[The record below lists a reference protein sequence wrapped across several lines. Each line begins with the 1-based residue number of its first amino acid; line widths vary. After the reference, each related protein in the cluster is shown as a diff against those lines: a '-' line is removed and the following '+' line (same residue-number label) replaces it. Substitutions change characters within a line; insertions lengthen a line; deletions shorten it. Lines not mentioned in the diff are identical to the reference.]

1 LLCCS
6 LIYVGILSHFFNHR
20 ERRRSPLAASIC
32 PSVEGD
38 MDLAESEYEDS
49 SEVMG
54 NEEPKLDIKAE
65 TSPTAEDKDQLTV
78 EESNTEDAILTDSFS
93 LEEGEKVVKKS
104 QQQKKKKK
112 KQNKRTSLTSLPE
125 EVASNKILR
134 KYWIRRYQLF
144 SKFDDGIKLDE
155 GKGSFIII
163 LAVLFMVPYHDFI
176 TQQNPKKIKI

>member
-1 LLCCS
+1 MLL
-6 LIYVGILSHFFNHR
+6 ILVSIKYYDHR
-20 ERRRSPLAASIC
+20 ERWKLPLAAAVC

-54 NEEPKLDIKAE
+54 NEEPKLDVKVE
-65 TSPTAEDKDQLTV
+65 TSPTEEDKDEPTAK
-78 EESNTEDAILTDSFS
+78 ESNTEDIILTDSFS
-93 LEEGEKVVKKS
+93 LEEKEKVVKKS

-134 KYWIRRYQLF
+134 KYWIHRYQLF
-144 SKFDDGIKLDE
+144 SKFDEGIKLDE
-155 GKGSFIII
+155 GKDSLSSF
-163 LAVLFMVPYHDFI
+163 LVLFVVPYCDFI
-176 TQQNPKKIKI
+176 T